1 MVSIKQQMLSG
12 VFYTAVAKYSS
23 IIISLIVMAV
33 LARLL
38 HPDDFGVIAV
48 ATVIINFF
56 NIFTNIGFSSA
67 IIQNKELTSRDIN
80 NIYMFTIWLGILLSI
95 LFFLSAWSIASYYND
110 ERLISI
116 CQLLSISLFFSA
128 IAIVPN
134 TLFYKNK
141 KFKFIAY
148 RTFLI
153 QLIIGI
159 FSIIAALS
167 GVGLYTLIIQPILS
181 SILIFCVSLKKY
193 PQKIQWVIGIKSVKK
208 IWNYSIYQFL
218 FNVVNYF
225 TRNLDKR
232 LIGKYMGM
240 NPLGYYEK
248 SYRLMMLPLQNITYV
263 ITPVMHP
270 ILSDYQNDMK
280 KLAYSHERITRLL
293 AFIGFP
299 LSLALFFCSEELVLC
314 IFGNQW
320 LPSIP
325 VFKIL
330 SLTVGIQLVL
340 SSSGPF
346 YQAGNDTRGLLICGI
361 FSAMVSVCAILI
373 GIFYFDSLEATA
385 WCILIAFC
393 LNFIQCYWQLYHF
406 MFRRNLSFF
415 YHQLISPITLSFIIG
430 CILYF
435 TSLLI
440 GECNLIMSL
449 SLKSILSLLIWGIYI
464 QFTQEYDIAS
474 KIKNILLKS
483 NK

>member
-1 MVSIKQQMLSG
+1 MASIKQQMLSG

-80 NIYMFTIWLGILLSI
+80 NIYMFTIWLGIFLGI

-110 ERLISI
+110 KRLISI

-153 QLIIGI
+153 QLIVGI

-225 TRNLDKR
+225 TRNLDKL

-240 NPLGYYEK
+240 NMLGYYEK

-270 ILSDYQNDMK
+270 ILSDYQNDMN
-280 KLAYSHERITRLL
+280 KLAYSHEHITRLL

-361 FSAMVSVCAILI
+361 FSAIVSVSAILI

-406 MFRRNLSFF
+406 MFRRNIGFF

-430 CILYF
+430 CVLYF
-435 TSLLI
+435 TSLLTKQ
-440 GECNLIMSL
+440 CNLIMSL

-464 QFTQEYDIAS
+464 QLTQEYDIIS
-474 KIKNILLKS
+474 MIKNILSKLK
-483 NK
+483 K

>member
-1 MVSIKQQMLSG
+1 
-12 VFYTAVAKYSS
+12 
-23 IIISLIVMAV
+23 
-33 LARLL
+33 
-38 HPDDFGVIAV
+38 
-48 ATVIINFF
+48 
-56 NIFTNIGFSSA
+56 
-67 IIQNKELTSRDIN
+67 
-80 NIYMFTIWLGILLSI
+80 
-95 LFFLSAWSIASYYND
+95 
-110 ERLISI
+110 
-116 CQLLSISLFFSA
+116 
-128 IAIVPN
+128 
-134 TLFYKNK
+134 
-141 KFKFIAY
+141 
-148 RTFLI
+148 
-153 QLIIGI
+153 
-159 FSIIAALS
+159 
-167 GVGLYTLIIQPILS
+167 
-181 SILIFCVSLKKY
+181 
-193 PQKIQWVIGIKSVKK
+193 
-208 IWNYSIYQFL
+208 
-218 FNVVNYF
+218 
-225 TRNLDKR
+225 
-232 LIGKYMGM
+232 M

>member
-153 QLIIGI
+153 HLIIGI

-225 TRNLDKR
+225 TRNLDKL